1 MIRWFAVLLIG
12 LAPVAHAQ
20 FGGEGLPDLSGVAAA
35 ISAASP
41 SAAPS
46 GTFRSGMD
54 VPSLDPG
61 AAATDL
67 ARQLRASVEA
77 EAGPQPAMAQLEA
90 QMPLILSAVETQLE
104 GVGFAKRD
112 FGVAAAYAF
121 IYLWE
126 TAQNESIP
134 EDPSAVAA
142 RTVGTAMASHW
153 GPAYSAMAPAQQETA
168 YETLLVSTTLLT
180 ALEQQYEA
188 AGAMAEAEQMRSAAA
203 TTFAALFGVP
213 PSQVSVDAEGR
224 IDGLA
229 TGSDS
234 GLAIPSA
241 AGPPAPP
248 PAPRQVTSS
257 ASVTNPQ
264 VDVASALPA
273 ASANGAEVY
282 MKYTWGYGMNGII
295 SRQEPLILFPDGTAI
310 EDMPESG
317 VREFTSS
324 AIAAAFEDDRDR
336 ERTVGTWQRAG
347 DRITLRVDG
356 ETRVLRKTPRGWWD
370 DDDPINNETG
380 YDTYFPIV
388 LATPGHMLG
397 PWVTQSLFVSGMA
410 GGASPQVSAGSTTN
424 RVFYADGT
432 FAEDRESFASAT
444 TASMGDAFN
453 TGGDV
458 GVFSE
463 NSGQAAGRWRID
475 GPLMTLEKDGQRRIV
490 LAFIMPEWSAD
501 NPNSDTWVGTDFWER
516 PDEDE

>member
-1 MIRWFAVLLIG
+1 MSRWFAVLLIG

-41 SAAPS
+41 TAAPS
-46 GTFRSGMD
+46 GVFRSGMD

-90 QMPLILSAVETQLE
+90 QMPLILSAVEMQLE

-126 TAQNESIP
+126 TAQNETIP

-142 RTVGTAMASHW
+142 RTVGTAMAETW
-153 GPAYSAMAPAQQETA
+153 GPAFGAMTPTQKETA

-180 ALEQQYEA
+180 ALEQQYESV
-188 AGAMAEAEQMRSAAA
+188 GASAEAEQMRSAAA
-203 TTFAALFGVP
+203 VTFAALFGVP
-213 PSQVSVDAEGR
+213 PAQVSVDAEGR
-224 IDGLA
+224 IAGLA
-229 TGSDS
+229 STGTT
-234 GLAIPSA
+234 
-241 AGPPAPP
+241 GPPAPP
-248 PAPRQVTSS
+248 PAPRQVASS
-257 ASVTNPQ
+257 ASVTNRQ
-264 VDVASALPA
+264 VDVVSVLPA

-295 SRQEPLILFPDGTAI
+295 ARQEPLILFSDGTAI
-310 EDMPESG
+310 EDMPEGG
-317 VREFTSS
+317 VREFTPA
-324 AIAAAFEDDRDR
+324 AIRAAFDDADDRR
-336 ERTVGTWQRAG
+336 RYVGTWRRAG
-347 DRITLRVDG
+347 DRITITVDG

-370 DDDPINNETG
+370 DEDPINNDTG

-410 GGASPQVSAGSTTN
+410 GGAAPQVSAGSTTN
-424 RVFYADGT
+424 RVFFADGT
-432 FAEDRESFASAT
+432 FSEDRESFASAT
-444 TASMGDAFN
+444 TANMGDAFN

-490 LAFIMPEWSAD
+490 LAFIMPEWSED
-501 NPNSDTWVGTDFWER
+501 NPDSDTWVGSDFWER
-516 PDEDE
+516 PDAGE